1 LSERSWASV
10 VWVIMRLKVLV
21 IGAGREGRLKGGCSP
36 A

>member
-1 LSERSWASV
+1 V

-21 IGAGREGRLKGGCSP
+21 ISAGREGRVKGGCSP